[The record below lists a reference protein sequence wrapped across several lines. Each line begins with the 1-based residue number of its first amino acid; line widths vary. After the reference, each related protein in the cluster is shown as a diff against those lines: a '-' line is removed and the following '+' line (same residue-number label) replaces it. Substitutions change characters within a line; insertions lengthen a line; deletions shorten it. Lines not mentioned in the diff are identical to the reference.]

1 MRDKLLSWV
10 LIADLVGCLGFV
22 AVNAFQLF
30 SKEPVTLNNLL
41 FLALVTLFVFAGS
54 VPLFGTCVYI
64 AWTAHQTVL
73 KHIWTASI
81 IGTVIAFAY
90 GVGLLAM
97 FGSDLAASIPFVA
110 PAAVLGALTFLL
122 LASRPQ
128 PVINRH

>member
-22 AVNAFQLF
+22 AVIAFQLL
-30 SKEPVTLNNLL
+30 SKEPLTLNNLL
-41 FLALVTLFVFAGS
+41 FLALVALFVFAGS
-54 VPLFGTCVYI
+54 MPLFGMCAYI

-97 FGSDLAASIPFVA
+97 FGSNLAASIPFVA
-110 PAAVLGALTFLL
+110 LAAVLGALTFLL
-122 LASRPQ
+122 LATRPR